1 MNAPSIVI
9 VGAGM
14 SGICAAILLRE
25 AGFDEITILERAQE
39 LGGTWRDNRY
49 PGVACDVPSR
59 SYTFSFAP
67 NREWTQ
73 LYSPGSEI
81 QDYFLR
87 IADTGGIRSRIR
99 FGQEVVEAAWEDGG
113 WEIRTGTGDHFAADV
128 LITATGVLHRWRWPD
143 IPGLL
148 DFGGDLVHTA
158 AWPSDLELSGRR
170 VGLIGVGATG
180 AQVAPELAD
189 QSAFLTLFQ
198 RTPQWIMPIFNLRYG
213 PLGRTL
219 ARRVPAFSRVAH
231 RLYTRGFEGFA
242 WRLALH
248 DGLTRRFT
256 EALCRLHLGSVKDD
270 ELRAKLTPDYQPG
283 CKRMVMSGR
292 FYRAV
297 QRPNVDVVTESIAA
311 VDATGV
317 RTADGTHHD
326 LDVLVC
332 ATGFGFHAYLRPM
345 RVVAPDRTTLEDAW
359 ADGPRA
365 YNTVAMPGFPNFFM
379 LVGPHSPVGS
389 APVIGTTEAQVEYV
403 VECVRMLG
411 DGRAEYLAPTR

>member
-1 MNAPSIVI
+1 MGERSSDGAVRAPARDPQTMNTRSIVI

-14 SGICAAILLRE
+14 SGICAAIRLYE
-25 AGFDEITILERAQE
+25 AGFDDITILERAQE

-87 IADTGGIRSRIR
+87 IADARGIRSKIR
-99 FGQEVVEAAWEDGG
+99 FGQEVVEAAWDDGR
-113 WEIRTGTGDHFAADV
+113 WQVRTCMGDHFSADV

-143 IPGLL
+143 ISGLS

-189 QSAFLTLFQ
+189 QSASLTLFQ
-198 RTPQWIMPIFNLRYG
+198 RTPQWILPIFNLRYG
-213 PLGRTL
+213 PVGRTL

-242 WRLALH
+242 SRLALN
-248 DGLTRRFT
+248 DGLTRRFIA
-256 EALCRLHLGSVKDD
+256 ALCLINLKRVKDD
-270 ELRAKLTPDYQPG
+270 ELRAKLRPTISPAA
-283 CKRMVMSGR
+283 SGWSCPV
-292 FYRAV
+292 A
-297 QRPNVDVVTESIAA
+297 S
-311 VDATGV
+311 TGRCNG
-317 RTADGTHHD
+317 RTST
-326 LDVLVC
+326 
-332 ATGFGFHAYLRPM
+332 
-345 RVVAPDRTTLEDAW
+345 
-359 ADGPRA
+359 
-365 YNTVAMPGFPNFFM
+365 
-379 LVGPHSPVGS
+379 S
-389 APVIGTTEAQVEYV
+389 
-403 VECVRMLG
+403 
-411 DGRAEYLAPTR
+411 